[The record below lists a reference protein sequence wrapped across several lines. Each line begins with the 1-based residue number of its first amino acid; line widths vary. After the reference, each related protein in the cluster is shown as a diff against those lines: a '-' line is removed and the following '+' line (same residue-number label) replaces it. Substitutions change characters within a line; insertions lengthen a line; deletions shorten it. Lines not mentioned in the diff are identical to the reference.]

1 MKKIKVSDY
10 IIQELSKLGIKNIF
24 GVPGDYNF
32 NLIDSVERNLKVQ
45 WTGSTN
51 ELNAGYAADGYARLN
66 SFGAVITT
74 YGVGELSAINA
85 IAGSF
90 AESIPVVMLVG
101 IPSTKHIENKS
112 IIHHNFAPP
121 DYCNFA
127 EMYSKVTAKA
137 VYLTKDSKIKEEID
151 ECIDILT
158 KTRKPVYIAVPKDI
172 CSWEIE
178 NEPPEHDILS
188 DETSLIEASSRITDL
203 IKNASN
209 PVIITDSLIKRF
221 TSEYETERFIN
232 KSNIPFCSFLMGKGI
247 IDESHKNYLGTFL
260 GKTLSAELLDILNSS
275 DCVVSIGTIYCDFNT
290 FNAPLNFKPDDMINI
305 QGNYVTVQNKKYENV
320 YMKDLLK
327 HLSENIEKQKSKKIP
342 QINGY
347 QKTQIS
353 KIENLDSEYLY
364 PRIQEFLKPNDIFI
378 CDTGIALFGT
388 APMKFPDKFKFE
400 NQFFWA
406 SIGWGTPA
414 ALGTNLAKIYRRTI
428 LLTGE
433 GAHQLT
439 VQEISNIISH
449 NLHPVII
456 VINNSGYTIERML
469 SKNPN
474 DNYNNINSWDYTKL
488 PAIFG
493 KNVFAGQART
503 NKEFDDLLKLAETEQ
518 KTKMCYIEV
527 FTEKSDIPEFAKIKF
542 KK

>member
-101 IPSTKHIENKS
+101 IPSIKHIENKS

-137 VYLTKDSKIKEEID
+137 VYLTKDSKIKVEID
-151 ECIDILT
+151 ECIDILI

-353 KIENLDSEYLY
+353 KIKNLDSEYLY

-388 APMKFPDKFKFE
+388 APMKFPDKIKFE

>member
-1 MKKIKVSDY
+1 MI
-10 IIQELSKLGIKNIF
+10 
-24 GVPGDYNF
+24 
-32 NLIDSVERNLKVQ
+32 
-45 WTGSTN
+45 
-51 ELNAGYAADGYARLN
+51 
-66 SFGAVITT
+66 
-74 YGVGELSAINA
+74 
-85 IAGSF
+85 
-90 AESIPVVMLVG
+90 
-101 IPSTKHIENKS
+101 
-112 IIHHNFAPP
+112 
-121 DYCNFA
+121 
-127 EMYSKVTAKA
+127 
-137 VYLTKDSKIKEEID
+137 
-151 ECIDILT
+151 
-158 KTRKPVYIAVPKDI
+158 
-172 CSWEIE
+172 
-178 NEPPEHDILS
+178 
-188 DETSLIEASSRITDL
+188 
-203 IKNASN
+203 
-209 PVIITDSLIKRF
+209 
-221 TSEYETERFIN
+221 
-232 KSNIPFCSFLMGKGI
+232 
-247 IDESHKNYLGTFL
+247 SHKNYLGTFL

-275 DCVVSIGTIYCDFNT
+275 DCVVSVGTIYCDFNT

-342 QINGY
+342 HIKGY
-347 QKTQIS
+347 PKTQIN
-353 KIENLDSEYLY
+353 KIENLNSKYLY

-388 APMKFPDKFKFE
+388 APLKFPDKLKFE

>member
-24 GVPGDYNF
+24 GIPGDYNF

-151 ECIDILT
+151 ECIDILI

-260 GKTLSAELLDILNSS
+260 GRTLSAELLDILNSS

-364 PRIQEFLKPNDIFI
+364 SRIQEFLKPNDIFI

-388 APMKFPDKFKFE
+388 APMKFPDKLKFE

>member
-10 IIQELSKLGIKNIF
+10 IIQELANLGIKNIF

-32 NLIDSVERNLKVQ
+32 NIIDSVENNPKVK
-45 WTGSTN
+45 WIGSTN
-51 ELNAGYAADGYARLN
+51 ELNGGYAADGYARLN
-66 SFGAVITT
+66 GYGAVVTT

-85 IAGSF
+85 IAGCF
-90 AESIPVVMLVG
+90 AENIPVVMLVG
-101 IPSTKHIENKS
+101 IPSTKHIEQKS

-137 VYLTKDSKIKEEID
+137 TYITKDSNIKEEID
-151 ECIDILT
+151 SCIKTLIST
-158 KTRKPVYIAVPKDI
+158 KKPVYIAIPKDI
-172 CSWEIE
+172 CNWEID
-178 NEPPEHDILS
+178 NNPLQHIN
-188 DETSLIEASSRITDL
+188 TSSQDALIEAGNKILEFIETS
-203 IKNASN
+203 SN
-209 PVIITDSLIKRF
+209 PIIITDSLIKRF
-221 TSEYETERFIN
+221 NAEYEAERFIN
-232 KSNIPFCSFLMGKGI
+232 KSNIQFCSFLMGKGI

-260 GKTLSAELLDILNSS
+260 GKTLSKDILDSLNIS
-275 DCVVSIGTIYCDFNT
+275 DCVISIGTIYCDFNT
-290 FNAPLNFKPDDMINI
+290 FNAPLDFNPDNMINI
-305 QGNYVTVQNKKYENV
+305 QGNYVIIKNQKFENV
-320 YMKDLLK
+320 FMKDLLK
-327 HLSENIEKQKSKKIP
+327 YLSDSIKKQKSRKTP
-342 QINGY
+342 QIQGY
-347 QKTQIS
+347 KPSSIT
-353 KIENLDSEYLY
+353 KIENLNSKYLY

-388 APMKFPDKFKFE
+388 APMKFPDKFRFE

-414 ALGTNLAKIYRRTI
+414 ALGISLAKTYRRTI

-439 VQEISNIISH
+439 MQEISNIIAH

-469 SKNPN
+469 SKNPK
-474 DNYNNINSWDYTKL
+474 DDYNNINEWDYSKL
-488 PAIFG
+488 PSIFG
-493 KNVFAGQART
+493 KNVFAGQAKT

-527 FTEKSDIPEFAKIKF
+527 FTDKLDIPEFAKIKF

>member
-101 IPSTKHIENKS
+101 IPSTKHIEKKS

-151 ECIDILT
+151 ECINIII

-178 NEPPEHDILS
+178 NKPPEHNILS
-188 DETSLIEASSRITDL
+188 DETSLIEASSQITDL

-275 DCVVSIGTIYCDFNT
+275 DCVISVGTIYCDFNT

-327 HLSENIEKQKSKKIP
+327 HLSENIEKQKSRKIP
-342 QINGY
+342 KINGY
-347 QKTQIS
+347 PKTQIN
-353 KIENLDSEYLY
+353 KIENLNSKYLY

-388 APMKFPDKFKFE
+388 APMKFPDKLKFE

>member
-151 ECIDILT
+151 ECINILI

-260 GKTLSAELLDILNSS
+260 GRTLSAELLDILNSS

-388 APMKFPDKFKFE
+388 APMKFPDKLKFE

>member
-151 ECIDILT
+151 ECINIII

-178 NEPPEHDILS
+178 NKPPEHNILS
-188 DETSLIEASSRITDL
+188 DETSLIEASSQITDL

-275 DCVVSIGTIYCDFNT
+275 DCVVSVGTIYCDFNT

-342 QINGY
+342 QIKGY
-347 QKTQIS
+347 PKTQIN
-353 KIENLDSEYLY
+353 KIENLNSKYLY

-388 APMKFPDKFKFE
+388 APMKFPDKLKFE

>member
-151 ECIDILT
+151 ECINIII

-178 NEPPEHDILS
+178 NKPPEHNILS

-275 DCVVSIGTIYCDFNT
+275 DCVVSVGTIYCDFNT

-327 HLSENIEKQKSKKIP
+327 HLSENIEKQKSRKIP
-342 QINGY
+342 KINGY
-347 QKTQIS
+347 PKTQIN
-353 KIENLDSEYLY
+353 KIENLNSKYLY

-388 APMKFPDKFKFE
+388 APMKFPDKLKFE

>member
-151 ECIDILT
+151 ECIDILI

-178 NEPPEHDILS
+178 NEVPEHDILS

-388 APMKFPDKFKFE
+388 APMKFPDKLKFE

-414 ALGTNLAKIYRRTI
+414 ALGTSLAKIYRRTI

>member
-151 ECIDILT
+151 ECINIII

-178 NEPPEHDILS
+178 NKPPEHNILS

-275 DCVVSIGTIYCDFNT
+275 DCVVSVGTIYCDFNT

-342 QINGY
+342 HIKGY
-347 QKTQIS
+347 PKTQIN
-353 KIENLDSEYLY
+353 KIENLNSKYLY

-388 APMKFPDKFKFE
+388 APLKFPDKLKFE

>member
-151 ECIDILT
+151 ECINIII

-178 NEPPEHDILS
+178 NKPPEHNILS
-188 DETSLIEASSRITDL
+188 DETSLIEASSQITDL

-275 DCVVSIGTIYCDFNT
+275 DCVISVGTIYCDFNT

-342 QINGY
+342 QIKGY
-347 QKTQIS
+347 PKTQIN
-353 KIENLDSEYLY
+353 KIENLNSKYLY

-388 APMKFPDKFKFE
+388 APMKFPDKLKFE

>member
-151 ECIDILT
+151 ECINIII

-178 NEPPEHDILS
+178 NKPPEHNILS
-188 DETSLIEASSRITDL
+188 DETSLIEASSQITDL

-260 GKTLSAELLDILNSS
+260 GKTLSAELIDILNSS
-275 DCVVSIGTIYCDFNT
+275 DCVISVGTIYCDFNT

-342 QINGY
+342 QIKGY
-347 QKTQIS
+347 PKTQIN
-353 KIENLDSEYLY
+353 KIENLNSKYLY

-388 APMKFPDKFKFE
+388 APMKFPDKLKFE

>member
-151 ECIDILT
+151 ECINIII

-178 NEPPEHDILS
+178 NKPPEHNILS
-188 DETSLIEASSRITDL
+188 DETSLIEAASQITDL

-275 DCVVSIGTIYCDFNT
+275 DCVISVGTIYCDFNT

-342 QINGY
+342 QIKGY
-347 QKTQIS
+347 PKTQIN
-353 KIENLDSEYLY
+353 KIENLNSKYLY

-388 APMKFPDKFKFE
+388 APMKFPDKLKFE

>member
-10 IIQELSKLGIKNIF
+10 IIQELAKLGIKNIF

-32 NLIDSVERNLKVQ
+32 NLIDSVERNSAVK
-45 WTGSTN
+45 WIGSTN
-51 ELNAGYAADGYARLN
+51 ELNAGYAADGYSRLN
-66 SFGAVITT
+66 GYGAVITT

-101 IPSTKHIENKS
+101 IPSSKQIEEKS

-127 EMYSKVTAKA
+127 DMYSKVTAKA
-137 VYLTKDSKIKEEID
+137 VYLTKTSNIKEEID
-151 ECIDILT
+151 ECLDILI
-158 KTRKPVYIAVPKDI
+158 KNKKPVYIAIPKDL
-172 CSWEIE
+172 CCWEID
-178 NEPPEHDILS
+178 NNPTEHNISS
-188 DETSLIEASSRITDL
+188 DETSLVEAASRITDL

-221 TSEYETERFIN
+221 KSEFETERFIN

-247 IDESHKNYLGTFL
+247 IDESHKNYLGSFL
-260 GKTLSAELLDILNSS
+260 GKTLSSNLLEILNTS
-275 DCVVSIGTIYCDFNT
+275 DCVISIGTIYCDFNT

-305 QGNYVTVQNKKYENV
+305 QGNFVTVQNKKYENV
-320 YMKDLLK
+320 FMKDLLK
-327 HLSENIEKQKSKKIP
+327 HLSLKINKQKIKKIHP
-342 QINGY
+342 INGFK
-347 QKTQIS
+347 QTSIN
-353 KIENLDSEYLY
+353 KIENLDSNYLY

-378 CDTGIALFGT
+378 CDTGIALFGA
-388 APMKFPDKFKFE
+388 APMKFPDKLRFE

-414 ALGTNLAKIYRRTI
+414 SFGAGTAKIFRRTI

-439 VQEISNIISH
+439 FQEISNIISH
-449 NLHPVII
+449 GLRPIII

-469 SKNPN
+469 SKNPK
-474 DNYNNINSWDYTKL
+474 DAYNNINTWDYTKL
-488 PAIFG
+488 PFIFG
-493 KNVFAGQART
+493 KNVFTAQART
-503 NKEFDDLLKLAETEQ
+503 NKEFDDILKLAEIEQ
-518 KTKMCYIEV
+518 KNKMCYLEV
-527 FTEKSDIPEFAKIKF
+527 FTDKFDIPEFAKIFF
-542 KK
+542 KR

>member
-151 ECIDILT
+151 ECINIII

-178 NEPPEHDILS
+178 NKPPEHNILS
-188 DETSLIEASSRITDL
+188 DETSLIEASSQITDL

-260 GKTLSAELLDILNSS
+260 GKTLSAELIDILNSS
-275 DCVVSIGTIYCDFNT
+275 DCVISVGTIYCDFNT

-327 HLSENIEKQKSKKIP
+327 HLSENIEKQKSRKIP
-342 QINGY
+342 KINGY
-347 QKTQIS
+347 PKTQIN
-353 KIENLDSEYLY
+353 KIENLNSKYLY

-388 APMKFPDKFKFE
+388 APMKFPDKLKFE

>member
-137 VYLTKDSKIKEEID
+137 VYLTKDSKIKDEID
-151 ECIDILT
+151 ECIDILI

-388 APMKFPDKFKFE
+388 APMKFPDKIKFE

>member
-66 SFGAVITT
+66 SFGTVITT

-137 VYLTKDSKIKEEID
+137 VYLTKDSKIKDEID
-151 ECIDILT
+151 ECIDILI

-388 APMKFPDKFKFE
+388 APMKFPDKIKFE

>member
-151 ECIDILT
+151 ECINIII

-178 NEPPEHDILS
+178 NKPPEHNILS
-188 DETSLIEASSRITDL
+188 DETSLIEAASQITDL

-260 GKTLSAELLDILNSS
+260 GKTLSVELLDILNSS
-275 DCVVSIGTIYCDFNT
+275 DCVVSVGTIYCDFNT

-327 HLSENIEKQKSKKIP
+327 HLSENIEKQKSRKIP
-342 QINGY
+342 KINGY
-347 QKTQIS
+347 PKTQIN
-353 KIENLDSEYLY
+353 KIENLNSKYLY

-388 APMKFPDKFKFE
+388 APMKFPDKLKFE